1 MKDIEEKVE
10 KGKSEEYNPEHS
22 SNLLQKDI
30 AVVHQMKEG
39 KDQDINTNQKNTAKK
54 RNGAEATQ
62 VRVQRKM
69 IRISLPWKLLVTLM

>member
-39 KDQDINTNQKNTAKK
+39 KDQDINTNQKNPEKK
-54 RNGAEATQ
+54 SNGAEATQ